1 MTKAVKDVT
10 FHINLQGT
18 SIRLTCNFSSETV
31 WGRRQL
37 DDKIYKVLKEEKSIK
52 ISTSN
57 KTVFKKEG
65 EIKTSSDKQKLREFL
80 ISRYDLQETASG

>member
-80 ISRYDLQETASG
+80 ISRYDLQEIASG

>member
-65 EIKTSSDKQKLREFL
+65 EIKTSSDKQKLRECTTT
-80 ISRYDLQETASG
+80 IP